1 MNVEHQDGDIDDL
14 SLASVNGTNMTSL
27 QEVAQCDPPCYQSML
42 TEEMTESKEDGKE
55 TLDEEEEKEMV
66 TIVGSLP
73 DLNVSQMKLSTAK
86 KNTIIH
92 Y

>member
-1 MNVEHQDGDIDDL
+1 
-14 SLASVNGTNMTSL
+14 
-27 QEVAQCDPPCYQSML
+27 
-42 TEEMTESKEDGKE
+42 
-55 TLDEEEEKEMV
+55 MV

-92 Y
+92 YWRL

>member
-1 MNVEHQDGDIDDL
+1 
-14 SLASVNGTNMTSL
+14 
-27 QEVAQCDPPCYQSML
+27 ML